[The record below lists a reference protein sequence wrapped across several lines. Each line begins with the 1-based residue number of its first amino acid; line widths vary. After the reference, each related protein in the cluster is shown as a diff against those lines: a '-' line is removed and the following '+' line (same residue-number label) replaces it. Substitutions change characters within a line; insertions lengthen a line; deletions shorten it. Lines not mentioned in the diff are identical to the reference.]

1 MTDVIRVMV
10 VDSSAYVRC
19 RLTFILDKEADIRV
33 VGMVPHGARAL
44 AMAQELQ
51 PHVILLALELNDG
64 SGLTVLD
71 DMMHTHPTPIVMIC
85 GGTHDAAMMALKAVH
100 MGAVDFI
107 QCDPGDEAMLGT
119 LRWELTEKV
128 RTASR
133 IRVIRSLRLRKAP
146 GAGSPV
152 GIGTEPVVTASPV
165 AAVETVAPPETVVVI
180 GASTGG
186 PTALRLLLG
195 ALPKCFP
202 AGIIVVQ
209 HMPEGFTAVLA
220 AQLDRYTAISVR
232 EAGHGTRLEM
242 GAALVAP
249 GDTHLLLR
257 PGLCVQLT
265 KEPPVGGHRP
275 SIDVTMNSA
284 AQICGARTQGVILT
298 GMGADGAMG
307 IKAIHAKGGKT
318 FAQDAESCVVDGMP
332 KRAREMG
339 IIDYVDTPVQIA
351 RYLIATQP

>member
-1 MTDVIRVMV
+1 
-10 VDSSAYVRC
+10 
-19 RLTFILDKEADIRV
+19 LLDKEPDIRV
-33 VGMVPHGARAL
+33 VGTAHHGARAL
-44 AMAQELQ
+44 ALVPELR

-71 DMMHTHPTPIVMIC
+71 DMMHTHPTPVVVIC
-85 GGTHDAAMMALKAVH
+85 GGTQDAAMMALNAVH

-107 QCDPGDEAMLGT
+107 QYDPGDEAMLGT

-133 IRVIRSLRLRKAP
+133 IRVIRSLRLRKAL
-146 GAGSPV
+146 
-152 GIGTEPVVTASPV
+152 TASGINTERV
-165 AAVETVAPPETVVVI
+165 AAAPPGSTFQTVASPETVVVI

-195 ALPKCFP
+195 ALPKRFP
-202 AGIIVVQ
+202 AAIIVVQ

-232 EAGHGTRLEM
+232 EAAHGTRLEM

-257 PGLCVQLT
+257 PDLCVELT

-275 SIDVTMNSA
+275 SIDVTMKSA
-284 AQICGARTQGVILT
+284 VQIFGARTLGVILT

-307 IKAIHAKGGKT
+307 MKAIHTQGGKT

-332 KRAREMG
+332 KQARETG
-339 IIDYVDTPVQIA
+339 IIDYVDTPAQLA